1 MCSCLNT
8 TDQREKLFCPFRF
21 SRLTLVLYYLSS
33 HCFMS
38 GNYYDLQVLCL
49 MRFSMMV
56 VVSIHR
62 GLKDEKI
69 SITYIYTVIFFFWKI
84 DANSHTSQDIQ
95 NYWVSSKNL
104 VQYQNMFVRHLCLGT
119 TKCIVCNRFQF
130 FTYCVYSWY
139 KVP

>member
-62 GLKDEKI
+62 GLKDEKT
-69 SITYIYTVIFFFWKI
+69 SSTYIYCNIFLMKNWCKFSYFTG
-84 DANSHTSQDIQ
+84 HTKLLGLFQKPRAI
-95 NYWVSSKNL
+95 SK
-104 VQYQNMFVRHLCLGT
+104 Y
-119 TKCIVCNRFQF
+119 VCKTSLSWHYKVHSRFQF
-130 FTYCVYSWY
+130 FTYCVYSWRY